1 VRKRIELKGTGLE
14 LTRFIKVQTQEAFM
28 KYVVLSVF
36 AVATL
41 LLTGCNTI
49 AGAGRDIEEA
59 GDAIEDTAEENRN

>member
-1 VRKRIELKGTGLE
+1 
-14 LTRFIKVQTQEAFM
+14 M

-59 GDAIEDTAEENRN
+59 GDAIRGRADARAAHVKDVLIPNFETF

>member
-1 VRKRIELKGTGLE
+1 MKGTGLE
-14 LTRFIKVQTQEAFM
+14 LTRSIKVQTQEAFM

>member
-1 VRKRIELKGTGLE
+1 VLARCIEA
-14 LTRFIKVQTQEAFM
+14 ITQEVFM
-28 KYVVLSVF
+28 KYVILCAF
-36 AVATL
+36 AVATI